1 MDARI
6 LSLCLMLQIFKAT
19 SQEVLP
25 PQNQLWV
32 SYLSETSIASSKIS
46 VNADLLE
53 VPGAFLMATAGGSY
67 SLSSN
72 FKLTAAYAQLWFNK
86 ENPQNNIVEFRPYL
100 QLTSKSKWRKFDVLH
115 RLRYEARWTE
125 HLVYD
130 EQKHATTF
138 KGRVRYF
145 LQLKYPLFAIYH
157 QKIFAFT
164 GNEVLFHL
172 TKSISLDQERWSAGI
187 GIQSR
192 DLTMQLAYMYRDKM
206 NVSDTQNQV
215 YNTVCVTLF
224 HHINI

>member
-6 LSLCLMLQIFKAT
+6 LSLCLMLQIFRAT

-72 FKLTAAYAQLWFNK
+72 FKLTAAYAQLWFSK
-86 ENPQNNIVEFRPYL
+86 ENPQKNIVEFRPYL
-100 QLTSKSKWRKFDVLH
+100 QMTSKYKWRKFDVLH

-125 HLVYD
+125 HLVND
-130 EQKHATTF
+130 EQKIATTF

-145 LQLKYPLFAIYH
+145 LQLKYPLFDIYH
-157 QKIFAFT
+157 QKIYAFT
-164 GNEVLFHL
+164 ANEVLFHL
-172 TKSISLDQERWSAGI
+172 TKSISLDQERWSGGI

-192 DLTMQLAYMYRDKM
+192 DLTIQLAYMYRDKM

-224 HHINI
+224 HHIKI